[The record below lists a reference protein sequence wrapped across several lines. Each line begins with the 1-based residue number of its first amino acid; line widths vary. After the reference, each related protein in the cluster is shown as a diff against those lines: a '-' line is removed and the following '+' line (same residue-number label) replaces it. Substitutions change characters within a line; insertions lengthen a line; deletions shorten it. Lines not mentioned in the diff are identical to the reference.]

1 MRINK
6 PLKLLAA
13 AALVVSCSYRS
24 PDVLPC
30 MCENPDNT
38 LGVFPC
44 VCGVND
50 GSAKKQNVKE
60 QPVQQ
65 KKARQKVSRR
75 IEPEAEPVKT
85 VRRQAYVNRRQ
96 TVIAEAPALEPEQ
109 IVVRRKV
116 SKRVA
121 PISRQN
127 AQVVNRRY
135 TEKVYYADDQAV
147 DVYEQLHHLRDDFA
161 SLQLAYVDFRLQNA
175 NQNFGKEKLG
185 NYRFRIFGCR
195 RESKNVF
202 LNEGR
207 AMEKD
212 MRFFDIFFD
221 NMNLVYPVVVDRN
234 DANFR
239 KSDKI
244 KTPEYILTAEITDYF
259 MNICDEYDWS
269 QAKKKKLRTGT
280 SEITVTWRLM
290 DLCKQHVYWKGTTT
304 GYGEVN
310 SGEPNG
316 ETLLVERAFAEALNN
331 LTYDQ
336 GFEKQMLKRVSPEQ
350 LMKQQRCFDKGE
362 KAADTFQ
369 CQFKDDLLRLENDY
383 IEYDSPC
390 VSRRYRNSA
399 DVRRGHDYRTKV
411 REVCRERRC
420 NDRYE
425 IIEEEVPADEVYELD
440 TSRDIYIDLEDRDD
454 LRLEEKSGFEALGSA
469 IEQRGGTEVTS
480 SLTNITKT
488 KGSEDYWVEVPLTE
502 EASEITVQ
510 NRETASKSAFEG
522 KNKLCIM
529 AQQPYTRMNAENIY
543 RLRKAVLG
551 IENADGKKGA
561 GLLLSDQFVLTSAD
575 LLNKEKNS
583 FKVKMING
591 KETTANAVRVNPN
604 KNVALL
610 LLDEKIDDVRPL
622 PLSTGLPEVNK
633 DIYMTLGV
641 SDLEGDVEGYL
652 DSNGKVTGYRYSPE
666 RGAEI
671 LVSTSVQ
678 DVTLGGAL
686 VDKKGNIVG
695 IAHSGKK
702 AEDGP
707 DLFIPIET
715 ALEAL
720 DLSICGDVL
729 KVEENSSIKEIVEVK
744 KKAEPEGIA
753 KAIDEDKT
761 DKAPKPMDGK
771 EKK

>member
-6 PLKLLAA
+6 PLKLLTAA
-13 AALVVSCSYRS
+13 VLLVSCSYRS
-24 PDVLPC
+24 PDVMPC
-30 MCENPDNT
+30 MCEHPDNT

-44 VCGVND
+44 ICGVND
-50 GSAKKQNVKE
+50 GSGQKQNT
-60 QPVQQ
+60 QQQQ
-65 KKARQKVSRR
+65 KVRKVNNDQQ
-75 IEPEAEPVKT
+75 VKT
-85 VRRQAYVNRRQ
+85 VSRQAYANRTQSRAA
-96 TVIAEAPALEPEQ
+96 TAPVVEPEQ

-127 AQVVNRRY
+127 AQVLNRRY
-135 TEKVYYADDQAV
+135 TEKVYYADEQAV
-147 DVYEQLHHLRDDFA
+147 DVYEKLHHLRDDFA
-161 SLQLAYVDFRLQNA
+161 SLQLAYVDFRLKNA

-221 NMNLVYPVVVDRN
+221 TINPVYPVVVDKD

-239 KSDKI
+239 NSDKI

-259 MNICDEYDWS
+259 MNICDEYDWG

-280 SEITVTWRLM
+280 SEITITWRLM

-336 GFEKQMLKRVSPEQ
+336 GFEKQMLQRVSPEQ
-350 LMKQQRCFDKGE
+350 LMKQQRCFDKTE
-362 KAADTFQ
+362 EDIDSFQ
-369 CQFKDDLLRLENDY
+369 CQFKEDLLRLENDY

-399 DVRRGHDYRTKV
+399 DVRRGHDYRERV
-411 REVCRERRC
+411 REVCRDHRC
-420 NDRYE
+420 NNRYE
-425 IIEEEVPADEVYELD
+425 VIEEEIPSDETYELD

-454 LRLEEKSGFEALGSA
+454 LRLEEDSGFVTLGSA
-469 IEQRGGTEVTS
+469 IEQSGGAEATT
-480 SLTNITKT
+480 SLTNMTKT
-488 KGSEDYWVEVPLTE
+488 KDDYWVEVPLTE
-502 EASEITVQ
+502 EASEITVE
-510 NRETASKSAFEG
+510 NREKTENAAVDG

-529 AQQPYTRMNAENIY
+529 AQEPYTKMSAENIY
-543 RLRKAVLG
+543 RLRKAILG
-551 IENADGKKGA
+551 IENANGKKGA
-561 GLLLSDQFVLTSAD
+561 GLLVSDQFVLTSAD
-575 LLNKEKNS
+575 LLNKEANS

-591 KETTANAVRVNPN
+591 KETTASAVRVNPN

-610 LLDEKIDDVRPL
+610 LLDEKISDVRPL
-622 PLSTGLPEVNK
+622 SLATGLPEVNK
-633 DIYMTLGV
+633 DVYMTLGV
-641 SDLEGDVEGYL
+641 SDLEGDIEGAL
-652 DSNGKVTGYRYSPE
+652 ESNGKVTGYRYSPE

-678 DVTLGGAL
+678 EITLGGAL
-686 VDKKGNIVG
+686 ADKKGNIIG

-702 AEDGP
+702 SEDGP

-720 DLSICGDVL
+720 DLSICGEVL
-729 KVEENSSIKEIVEVK
+729 KVDENSGIKEIVTVTEEVKTEVK
-744 KKAEPEGIA
+744 KEVKPDGIA
-753 KAIDEDKT
+753 AAIDADKT

>member
-1 MRINK
+1 
-6 PLKLLAA
+6 
-13 AALVVSCSYRS
+13 
-24 PDVLPC
+24 
-30 MCENPDNT
+30 
-38 LGVFPC
+38 
-44 VCGVND
+44 
-50 GSAKKQNVKE
+50 
-60 QPVQQ
+60 
-65 KKARQKVSRR
+65 
-75 IEPEAEPVKT
+75 
-85 VRRQAYVNRRQ
+85 
-96 TVIAEAPALEPEQ
+96 
-109 IVVRRKV
+109 
-116 SKRVA
+116 
-121 PISRQN
+121 
-127 AQVVNRRY
+127 
-135 TEKVYYADDQAV
+135 
-147 DVYEQLHHLRDDFA
+147 
-161 SLQLAYVDFRLQNA
+161 
-175 NQNFGKEKLG
+175 
-185 NYRFRIFGCR
+185 
-195 RESKNVF
+195 
-202 LNEGR
+202 
-207 AMEKD
+207 
-212 MRFFDIFFD
+212 
-221 NMNLVYPVVVDRN
+221 
-234 DANFR
+234 
-239 KSDKI
+239 
-244 KTPEYILTAEITDYF
+244 
-259 MNICDEYDWS
+259 
-269 QAKKKKLRTGT
+269 
-280 SEITVTWRLM
+280 
-290 DLCKQHVYWKGTTT
+290 
-304 GYGEVN
+304 
-310 SGEPNG
+310 
-316 ETLLVERAFAEALNN
+316 
-331 LTYDQ
+331 
-336 GFEKQMLKRVSPEQ
+336 
-350 LMKQQRCFDKGE
+350 
-362 KAADTFQ
+362 
-369 CQFKDDLLRLENDY
+369 
-383 IEYDSPC
+383 
-390 VSRRYRNSA
+390 
-399 DVRRGHDYRTKV
+399 
-411 REVCRERRC
+411 
-420 NDRYE
+420 
-425 IIEEEVPADEVYELD
+425 
-440 TSRDIYIDLEDRDD
+440 
-454 LRLEEKSGFEALGSA
+454 
-469 IEQRGGTEVTS
+469 
-480 SLTNITKT
+480 
-488 KGSEDYWVEVPLTE
+488 
-502 EASEITVQ
+502 
-510 NRETASKSAFEG
+510 
-522 KNKLCIM
+522 
-529 AQQPYTRMNAENIY
+529 MNAENIY

-729 KVEENSSIKEIVEVK
+729 KVEENSGIKEIVEVK

>member
-1 MRINK
+1 MKVNN
-6 PLKLLAA
+6 PLKLLFS
-13 AALVVSCSYRS
+13 AALLVSCSYRS
-24 PDVLPC
+24 PEVLPC
-30 MCENPDNT
+30 MCEHPDNT
-38 LGVFPC
+38 MGVLPC
-44 VCGVND
+44 ICGVND
-50 GSAKKQNVKE
+50 GSSKKQE
-60 QPVQQ
+60 AQPQPQAQPQ
-65 KKARQKVSRR
+65 KKVRQKVARS
-75 IEPEAEPVKT
+75 IEPEQQQVKT
-85 VRRQAYVNRRQ
+85 VSRQAYVNRSQRMV
-96 TVIAEAPALEPEQ
+96 TRAPEPEPEQ

-127 AQVVNRRY
+127 AQVLNRRY
-135 TEKVYYADDQAV
+135 TEKVYYVDEPAI

-161 SLQLAYVDFRLQNA
+161 SVQLAHVDFRLQNA
-175 NQNFGKEKLG
+175 NHNFGKDKLG

-221 NMNLVYPVVVDRN
+221 TINPVYPVVVDKN

-239 KSDKI
+239 NSDKI

-259 MNICDEYDWS
+259 MNICDEYDWG

-290 DLCKQHVYWKGTTT
+290 DLCKQRVYWKGTTT

-336 GFEKQMLKRVSPEQ
+336 GFEKQMLQRVSPEQ
-350 LMKQQRCFDKGE
+350 LMKQQRCFDKTE
-362 KAADTFQ
+362 EDIDSFQ
-369 CQFKDDLLRLENDY
+369 CQFKEDLLRLENDY

-390 VSRRYRNSA
+390 VSRKYRNSA
-399 DVRRGHDYRTKV
+399 DVRRGVDYREKV

-420 NDRYE
+420 NNRYE
-425 IIEEEVPADEVYELD
+425 IIEEEIPAEETYELD
-440 TSRDIYIDLEDRDD
+440 TSRDIYIDIEDRDD
-454 LRLEEKSGFEALGSA
+454 LRLEEDGGVEMIGSA
-469 IEQRGGTEVTS
+469 IEQSGGAEATTT
-480 SLTNITKT
+480 LINKTKT
-488 KGSEDYWVEVPLTE
+488 QDDYWVEVPLTE
-502 EASEITVQ
+502 EASGITVE
-510 NRETASKSAFEG
+510 NREKTEKSAFDG

-529 AQQPYTRMNAENIY
+529 AQQPYTQMNAENVY
-543 RLRKAVLG
+543 RLRKAILG

-561 GLLLSDQFVLTSAD
+561 GLLLSEQFVLTSAD
-575 LLNKEKNS
+575 LLTKEKNS
-583 FKVKMING
+583 FKVKTISG
-591 KETTANAVRVNPN
+591 KETTANAIRVNPN

-610 LLDEKIDDVRPL
+610 LLDEKISDVRPL
-622 PLSTGLPEVNK
+622 PLATGLPEVNK
-633 DIYMTLGV
+633 DIYMTLGI
-641 SDLEGDVEGYL
+641 SDLEGDVEGAL

-678 DVTLGGAL
+678 DITLGGAL
-686 VDKKGNIVG
+686 ADKKGNIIG

-702 AEDGP
+702 SEDGP

-720 DLSICGDVL
+720 DLSICGEVL
-729 KVEENSSIKEIVEVK
+729 KVDENSGIKEVVEVK
-744 KKAEPEGIA
+744 QEVKTTGIA

-761 DKAPKPMDGK
+761 DKAPQPMTGK